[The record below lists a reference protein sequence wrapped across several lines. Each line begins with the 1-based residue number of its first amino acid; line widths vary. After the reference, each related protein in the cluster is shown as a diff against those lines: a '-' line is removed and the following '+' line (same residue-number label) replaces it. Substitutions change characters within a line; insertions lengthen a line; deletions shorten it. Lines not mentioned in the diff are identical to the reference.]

1 MAAISEG
8 SDSLRQRAGVRRAK
22 KHSLKVDMTPMV
34 DLGFL
39 LITFFVV
46 TTRLSEPAVTPLN
59 MPRDDGP
66 ETPTGNHA
74 TLTVLIGGDKIFY
87 YQGFWDEALKNH
99 QVLPTTLDLKSGLG
113 KIIREKQQWLDQ
125 FSVSGKGR
133 KDLMVLIKAGE
144 NANYSQAIDVLDEM
158 LINRVIR
165 YALVKPTSE
174 ELSFLKDSK

>member
-1 MAAISEG
+1 MAALSEG
-8 SDSLRQRAGVRRAK
+8 PETLRQKAGVRRAK

-39 LITFFVV
+39 LITFFVI
-46 TTRLSEPAVTPLN
+46 TARLSEPAVTPLN

-66 ETPTGNHA
+66 KTPTGEHA
-74 TLTVLIGGDKIFY
+74 TLTVLIGGNKIYY
-87 YQGFWDEALKNH
+87 YQGFWEEAFKNH
-99 QVLPTTLDLKSGLG
+99 QILPITLDLKNGLG

-125 FSVSGKGR
+125 FSVNGGGR
-133 KDLMVLIKAGE
+133 KDLMILLKAGE
-144 NANYSQAIDVLDEM
+144 NANYSQAIDALDEM

-174 ELSFLKDSK
+174 ELAFITTNN